1 MGGIKMDCKFDK
13 FLLQDLLEGIIDPLE
28 KIFVEEHL
36 KTCKECRK
44 ELTELKLLFWDLA
57 DKANYDITIPAELD
71 HLKDSILE
79 RVAGKTSKSATEIVI
94 DIQRQNA
101 RASGMFLDYIPG
113 AKTGNRLV
121 KEGVK
126 AAPSA
131 IGKLSKGLL
140 KGTKFLLAQ

>member
-1 MGGIKMDCKFDK
+1 LACKLDK

-28 KIFVEEHL
+28 KLFVEEHL

-44 ELTELKLLFWDLA
+44 ELTELKLLFWDLT
-57 DKANYDITIPAELD
+57 DKSNYEIDFPAELD
-71 HLKDSILE
+71 YIKDSILE
-79 RVAGKTSKSATEIVI
+79 KAAGQTAKTATEIVI
-94 DIQRQNA
+94 DIQLQNV
-101 RASGMFLDYIPG
+101 RASGKFLDYVPG
-113 AKTGNRLV
+113 VKASNKLV

-126 AAPSA
+126 VAPLA